1 MVRYA
6 PRTTARVF
14 AWVIYLARPRHISPY
29 LARLASAATLLRFLR
44 SDSRLKTAPDCT
56 LRDVVRSLLLHLA
69 AVYVMSSVA
78 SLIFFLTASSIV
90 VF

>member
-14 AWVIYLARPRHISPY
+14 AWVINLARPRHISPDWP
-29 LARLASAATLLRFLR
+29 LLRLCCG
-44 SDSRLKTAPDCT
+44 SSALTLRLKTAPDCT

>member
-14 AWVIYLARPRHISPY
+14 AWVIYRQTSPY
-29 LARLASAATLLRFLR
+29 LARLAIAATLLRFLR
-44 SDSRLKTAPDCT
+44 SDPRMKTAPDCT